1 MPPLRAAAQP
11 PPNALLDNL
20 LDSAPPLVAA
30 VDNLATHVYGSPD
43 DPSHLG
49 DGRDSF
55 ARALIF
61 LTNAVKGFWRGKE
74 DPRPASEKGSQAYF
88 IEQFAQLNVAVEAVQ
103 WTAPT

>member
-1 MPPLRAAAQP
+1 
-11 PPNALLDNL
+11 
-20 LDSAPPLVAA
+20 VAS

-49 DGRDSF
+49 DGRNLF
-55 ARALIF
+55 ARTLIS
-61 LTNAVKGFWRGKE
+61 LTNAVKGFWGGKE
-74 DPRPASEKGSQAYF
+74 DPRPASEKGSQAYL